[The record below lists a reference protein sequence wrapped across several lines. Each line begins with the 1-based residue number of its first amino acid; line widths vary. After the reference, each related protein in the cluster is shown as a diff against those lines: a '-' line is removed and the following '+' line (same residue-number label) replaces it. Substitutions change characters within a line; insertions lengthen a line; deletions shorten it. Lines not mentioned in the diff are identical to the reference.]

1 MAEEVSGLL
10 SAEYKAG
17 LSHMGSGN
25 NNNNSNSSSSNS
37 YIYSY
42 NNSGGFSRRI
52 RSALNEGR
60 IC

>member
-25 NNNNSNSSSSNS
+25 NNNNSSSSNS
-37 YIYSY
+37 YSYSY